1 MSRPILISSALVLGI
16 ITTVGWAFEI
26 PFIDGTVGSS
36 DLIYHGAFIGA
47 IIGLLVGVAAA
58 FKGKTFIGKFQA
70 IASSIIVC
78 TGLFGLLAH
87 YTNRTIGSG
96 NPVPAELRVK
106 QVTKMWKGRGLS
118 LDQYE
123 NAPDGYYLFFETEDG
138 LIRLHKVGP
147 DAPDIGPTRTLP
159 VLKEPGYWGYPRY
172 SLPE

>member
-1 MSRPILISSALVLGI
+1 MSRPILISSALIVGI
-16 ITTVGWAFEI
+16 ATMVGWAFEI
-26 PFIDGTVGSS
+26 PYIDGTIGAPE
-36 DLIYHGAFIGA
+36 LIYSGAIAGA
-47 IIGLLVGVAAA
+47 IIGFLVGVAAA

-70 IASSIIVC
+70 IASSIIVF
-78 TGLFGLLAH
+78 TGLFSLLAH
-87 YTNRTIGSG
+87 YTNRTIGIG
-96 NPVPAELRVK
+96 NPEATELPVK
-106 QVTKMWKGRGLS
+106 QVTKMWNGRGLS

-147 DAPDIGPTRTLP
+147 EAPDVGPTRTLP